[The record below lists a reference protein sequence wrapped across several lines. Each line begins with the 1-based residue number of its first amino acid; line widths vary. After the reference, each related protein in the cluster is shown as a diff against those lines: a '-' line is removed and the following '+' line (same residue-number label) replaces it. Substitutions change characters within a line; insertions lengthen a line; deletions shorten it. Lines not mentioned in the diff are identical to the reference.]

1 MPSTPTSSSIHSLRS
16 ALSEAA
22 DTDRASRLLFSPE
35 SAKTAGTGATGST
48 ESAGEA
54 TRSLVQSVAGR
65 GSLSGALLDG
75 ATSEP
80 GQMDCSGPRNTA
92 LQGLPFSGSTTMHS
106 HRDTGSSEASWDQL
120 SGSPSPPRQRPFF
133 VQLPTPEP
141 ERTYS
146 VIQEVERPYIKQEE
160 DDEDDCLALAF
171 EPTAQEEHRSPAMT
185 SSQEEDGLER
195 SVTRSQS
202 DFSRWL
208 EETMRLARGDGMST
222 IESDDALSS
231 IILATR
237 QTRIGLGPATSHE
250 DTASLLGT
258 PIQLEAPLS
267 HELESVIDAY
277 EGIEVREETSGPI
290 SPADAVKAEEAGKVE
305 RDEESAESTTIK
317 VEQAPSRAPSNR
329 RWKALSFLLTCG
341 LTCSLY
347 RHYQLTHP
355 AEPTRSTPRFV
366 PNDNATAVVSHFAT
380 PLPVGTSFALPIYA
394 LVVTFLAG
402 VPVSFH
408 ILRRSLGFRMGATR
422 SRSFSSGSL
431 ASKRCTS
438 PLLEL
443 NGDALLEA
451 RELLPIGVA
460 HYTSNRLRDA
470 ISTFSSILPLACA
483 PADKA
488 AASEWLGRS
497 LYRLA
502 RQEGH
507 DQPKFAEAAKA
518 FERSIRMDQ
527 TRATPRASLGKAK
540 YRLGDYDG
548 AVTALRGA
556 LKRDDQLSWAHEWL
570 GKSLFRLDS
579 SSAQVEEHLR
589 SAIALKPSSYTAL
602 AFFGELLHSRGRTA
616 EARTHLEAAIS
627 LRIDYPAAHARLA
640 FIANE
645 QVDPAR
651 AASHLRV
658 VLSTRDEGLKDDC
671 MPVSEEATTGTTPF
685 LSLYFVTPADDKET
699 RRGVLRR
706 ALSQYPHDDLLS
718 LLLAIELA
726 PSVKSRSSPKE
737 RSSSPEK
744 AALAAREEALQRRAE
759 RYGDEDLEAHGLWAL
774 ALLARGKLKAAE
786 EVYGKFWKAIG
797 ELRAAERDG
806 GEAKAGEKARRMAF
820 LIMAFWEVKGTNAQ
834 SKSRSTRKG
843 LRSSK
848 E

>member
-1 MPSTPTSSSIHSLRS
+1 MPATPTSSSIHSLRS

-22 DTDRASRLLFSPE
+22 HTDRSSRLLFSPE
-35 SAKTAGTGATGST
+35 SAKTTGTGATSST

-75 ATSEP
+75 ATSETGESDCT
-80 GQMDCSGPRNTA
+80 GQRKA
-92 LQGLPFSGSTTMHS
+92 VLQGLPSSGAFHMHS
-106 HRDTGSSEASWDQL
+106 NRDTGSSAASWDQL
-120 SGSPSPPRQRPFF
+120 SGSLSPPRQRPLF

-141 ERTYS
+141 EGTCS
-146 VIQEVERPYIKQEE
+146 DVQEVEHPSIKQEE

-171 EPTAQEEHRSPAMT
+171 EPTAQEHHSPAMT
-185 SSQEEDGLER
+185 SSQEEEGLER

-208 EETMRLARGDGMST
+208 EDTMRLARGDGTST

-237 QTRIGLGPATSHE
+237 QTRIGLGPLTSHE

-258 PIQLEAPLS
+258 PIQLEASLP
-267 HELESVIDAY
+267 HELESLIDAY
-277 EGIEVREETSGPI
+277 EGSEEREETSGPI
-290 SPADAVKAEEAGKVE
+290 SPAEGVEAEEAGKIE
-305 RDEESAESTTIK
+305 RDEEGVESTTTK
-317 VEQAPSRAPSNR
+317 VEQAPSRAPSSR
-329 RWKALSFLLTCG
+329 RWMALSFLLACG
-341 LTCSLY
+341 LAYSLH
-347 RHYQLTHP
+347 RQYQLTHP
-355 AEPTRSTPRFV
+355 VKPTPSTPRFV
-366 PNDNATAVVSHFAT
+366 PFDNTTAVVSHFAT
-380 PLPVGTSFALPIYA
+380 PLPVGRSFALPIYA
-394 LVVTFLAG
+394 LAVTFLAG
-402 VPVSFH
+402 VPISFRL
-408 ILRRSLGFRMGATR
+408 LRRSFGSRMSGTR
-422 SRSFSSGSL
+422 SRSFSSSSS
-431 ASKRCTS
+431 ASKRSTS

-443 NGDALLEA
+443 NGAALLEA
-451 RELLPIGVA
+451 RDLLPIGIA

-527 TRATPRASLGKAK
+527 TRATPRASLGRAK

-556 LKRDDQLSWAHEWL
+556 LKRDNQLFWAHEWL

-589 SAIALKPSSYTAL
+589 SAIGLNASSYTTL
-602 AFFGELLHSRGRTA
+602 AFLGELLHSRGRTA
-616 EARTHLEAAIS
+616 EARTHLEAAVS

-651 AASHLRV
+651 AASHLRM
-658 VLSTRDEGLKDDC
+658 VLSTRDQGLKNDC
-671 MPVSEEATTGTTPF
+671 MPVSEEATRGTTPF
-685 LSLYFVTPADDKET
+685 LSLYFVTPADDHET
-699 RRGVLRR
+699 RRAVLRE

-718 LLLAIELA
+718 LLLAIERA
-726 PSVKSRSSPKE
+726 PAAVTSRSSPKK
-737 RSSSPEK
+737 RPASPEQ

-759 RYGDEDLEAHGLWAL
+759 RYGDEDLEAQGLWAL
-774 ALLARGKLKAAE
+774 ALLARGKATAAE

-797 ELRAAERDG
+797 ELRAEER
-806 GEAKAGEKARRMAF
+806 KAGEGDKARKMAF
-820 LIMAFWEVKGTNAQ
+820 LIMAFWEVKGTKAQ
-834 SKSRSTRKG
+834 SRNKSTRKG